1 MRIGFAELPE
11 AARVAVEARTGP
23 VRAVEPTTD
32 GGPGRMAS
40 VLMTRTGRIFVK
52 GVPVGHEEGVAGHAV
67 EAAVNRWALAAA
79 PRLHWQ
85 VRAGGWDVLGFRA
98 LDGRP
103 ADLGPGSPDVR
114 LLAEA
119 LERCGRP
126 LPPGFPV
133 PTLAERLG
141 AAGATAAALAGDALL
156 HTDPGP
162 DTLVVAQ
169 DRGWIVGW
177 ARAARGP
184 AWADTAFAAA
194 RLMEHGWTAGDALAW
209 AAAFPAWREAPG
221 TAVEAFVTAVCAWR
235 ERTLGADG
243 ARAGNGWYA
252 ALLDG
257 ATEAG
262 APAVSEV

>member
-1 MRIGFAELPE
+1 
-11 AARVAVEARTGP
+11 
-23 VRAVEPTTD
+23 
-32 GGPGRMAS
+32 
-40 VLMTRTGRIFVK
+40 
-52 GVPVGHEEGVAGHAV
+52 
-67 EAAVNRWALAAA
+67 
-79 PRLHWQ
+79 
-85 VRAGGWDVLGFRA
+85 
-98 LDGRP
+98 
-103 ADLGPGSPDVR
+103 LGPGSADVR

-133 PTLAERLG
+133 PTLADRLG
-141 AAGATAAALAGDALL
+141 ATGATAAALAGDALL

-184 AWADTAFAAA
+184 
-194 RLMEHGWTAGDALAW
+194 AW